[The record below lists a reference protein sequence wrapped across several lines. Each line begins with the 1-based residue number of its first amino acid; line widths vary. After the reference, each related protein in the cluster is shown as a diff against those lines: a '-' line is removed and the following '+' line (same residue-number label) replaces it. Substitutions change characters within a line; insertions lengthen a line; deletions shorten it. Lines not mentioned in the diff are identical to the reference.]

1 MRELRP
7 FKLPQLVEDRV
18 NENKIDTSESAP
30 TGHGLYLSTSSTPSE
45 EVSSAPTTPTISVR
59 VHSRFPSSSSS
70 LASSP
75 TMRES
80 IDGFG
85 SQKTPLSDVKE
96 EPLEREEGFQM
107 AESLSIISKGHDF
120 MTALDT
126 SFRYGENY
134 ESSSPNDYDLAD
146 ESQLDCES
154 TWNLALKR
162 NRASDSSINNLTS
175 RFGTRLPSLSRKW
188 RHKRAGN
195 PTAID
200 DFSPEPKLSRANSTR
215 APSLAGSCIE
225 AMEPQDH
232 QLPPTPARSTFDD
245 EAGDSSFSGID
256 IKKANAPRKS
266 EDHEVK
272 ASTPLLPPI
281 MVQLPLHIKD
291 VPFQSPLQSPTIAQ
305 SPTTA
310 DYESALSFNSSGNTM
325 QHPGLPSPPLSTRPS
340 ISSFQ
345 RGLSQLLPTSEI
357 PSMLSNDPC
366 DEWSNRLGH
375 ANFTIHPE
383 PYLPESFDVTA
394 CKRLRS
400 DWDLAR
406 CNYLKHL
413 ARIGEHYGATSK
425 IFRLTE
431 EKWAGI
437 DTLWRRNTELSISR
451 TVENG
456 YEAELSRSQS
466 SIAEPTPIMK
476 LPALNG
482 PRSEGKFPELGDEA
496 IVGPMEQVASQLQRR
511 PSRKVGFFK
520 FIQGVMPS
528 TGSFARSVR
537 SRSVS
542 P

>member
-1 MRELRP
+1 MTGLDKSFGFE
-7 FKLPQLVEDRV
+7 
-18 NENKIDTSESAP
+18 EN
-30 TGHGLYLSTSSTPSE
+30 H
-45 EVSSAPTTPTISVR
+45 
-59 VHSRFPSSSSS
+59 
-70 LASSP
+70 ASSP
-75 TMRES
+75 
-80 IDGFG
+80 D
-85 SQKTPLSDVKE
+85 
-96 EPLEREEGFQM
+96 
-107 AESLSIISKGHDF
+107 
-120 MTALDT
+120 
-126 SFRYGENY
+126 
-134 ESSSPNDYDLAD
+134 DYDLAD
-146 ESQLDCES
+146 ESQLDNES
-154 TWNLALKR
+154 TCNFASKR
-162 NRASDSSINNLTS
+162 NRAGDSSINNLTS
-175 RFGTRLPSLSRKW
+175 RLGTRLPSLSRKW
-188 RHKRAGN
+188 RLKRAGN
-195 PTAID
+195 SAAID
-200 DFSPEPKLSRANSTR
+200 DYSPEPKLSRANSTR
-215 APSLAGSCIE
+215 APSLAGSCAE
-225 AMEPQDH
+225 AIEPQDP
-232 QLPPTPARSTFDD
+232 QLPPTPARSTFD
-245 EAGDSSFSGID
+245 ESGDSSLSVLD
-256 IKKANAPRKS
+256 VKKANAPRQS
-266 EDHEVK
+266 DEHEVK

-310 DYESALSFNSSGNTM
+310 DYESALSFNSTGHII

-340 ISSFQ
+340 ISSFKRNLNQ
-345 RGLSQLLPTSEI
+345 LSTPSEM

-375 ANFTIHPE
+375 ANFTIYPE
-383 PYLPESFDVTA
+383 PYLPEFFDVTA

-413 ARIGEHYGATSK
+413 ARIDEHYGATSK
-425 IFRLTE
+425 TFRLTE

-437 DTLWRRNTELSISR
+437 DAEWRRKAELSISR

-466 SIAEPTPIMK
+466 SIAEPSPTIK

-520 FIQGVMPS
+520 FLQGVMPS
-528 TGSFARSVR
+528 TGSFSGSVR

>member
-1 MRELRP
+1 
-7 FKLPQLVEDRV
+7 
-18 NENKIDTSESAP
+18 
-30 TGHGLYLSTSSTPSE
+30 
-45 EVSSAPTTPTISVR
+45 
-59 VHSRFPSSSSS
+59 
-70 LASSP
+70 
-75 TMRES
+75 
-80 IDGFG
+80 
-85 SQKTPLSDVKE
+85 
-96 EPLEREEGFQM
+96 
-107 AESLSIISKGHDF
+107 

-126 SFRYGENY
+126 SFRFGEND
-134 ESSSPNDYDLAD
+134 EFSSPNDYDLAD

-154 TWNLALKR
+154 TCNLAAKR
-162 NRASDSSINNLTS
+162 HRAGDSSINNLTT
-175 RFGTRLPSLSRKW
+175 RLGTRLPSLSRKW

-195 PTAID
+195 PATID
-200 DFSPEPKLSRANSTR
+200 DFSLEPKLSRANSTR
-215 APSLAGSCIE
+215 APSLAGSCME
-225 AMEPQDH
+225 AMDPQDP

-245 EAGDSSFSGID
+245 ESGDSNLSAID
-256 IKKANAPRKS
+256 VKKANAPRKS
-266 EDHEVK
+266 EDHEAK

-310 DYESALSFNSSGNTM
+310 DYESALSFNSSGHTL

-345 RGLSQLLPTSEI
+345 RGLSQLLPPSEI
-357 PSMLSNDPC
+357 PSMLSNDLC

-437 DTLWRRNTELSISR
+437 DTLWRRNTEISILR

-456 YEAELSRSQS
+456 YEVELSRSQS
-466 SIAEPTPIMK
+466 SIAEPTPTMK

-511 PSRKVGFFK
+511 PSRKVVFFK
-520 FIQGVMPS
+520 FFQGVMPS

-542 P
+542 PWPTCKIRNRNKVISTTSKLFVLSVFRYPCIKPYD

>member
-1 MRELRP
+1 M
-7 FKLPQLVEDRV
+7 
-18 NENKIDTSESAP
+18 
-30 TGHGLYLSTSSTPSE
+30 TG
-45 EVSSAPTTPTISVR
+45 
-59 VHSRFPSSSSS
+59 
-70 LASSP
+70 
-75 TMRES
+75 
-80 IDGFG
+80 
-85 SQKTPLSDVKE
+85 
-96 EPLEREEGFQM
+96 
-107 AESLSIISKGHDF
+107 
-120 MTALDT
+120 LDT
-126 SFRYGENY
+126 SFRFGENH
-134 ESSSPNDYDLAD
+134 EPSSPNDYDLAD
-146 ESQLDCES
+146 ESQLDSES
-154 TWNLALKR
+154 TCNFASKR
-162 NRASDSSINNLTS
+162 NRAGDSSINNLTS
-175 RFGTRLPSLSRKW
+175 RLGTRLPSLSRKW

-195 PTAID
+195 SAAID
-200 DFSPEPKLSRANSTR
+200 DYSPEPKLSRANSTR
-215 APSLAGSCIE
+215 ASSLAGSCTE
-225 AMEPQDH
+225 VMEPQDP

-245 EAGDSSFSGID
+245 ESGDSNLSVLD
-256 IKKANAPRKS
+256 VKKANAPRRS
-266 EDHEVK
+266 EDHEAK

-310 DYESALSFNSSGNTM
+310 DYESALSFNSTGHTM

-345 RGLSQLLPTSEI
+345 RGLNQLSPPSEM

-375 ANFTIHPE
+375 ANFTIYPE
-383 PYLPESFDVTA
+383 PYLPECFDVTA

-437 DTLWRRNTELSISR
+437 DTVWRRNTELSISR

-466 SIAEPTPIMK
+466 SIAEPTPTMK

-520 FIQGVMPS
+520 FLQGVMPS
-528 TGSFARSVR
+528 TGSFSGGVR

-542 P
+542 PWPSCKIRNHIKVIWTTPSNIYILSVF

>member
-1 MRELRP
+1 M
-7 FKLPQLVEDRV
+7 
-18 NENKIDTSESAP
+18 
-30 TGHGLYLSTSSTPSE
+30 TG
-45 EVSSAPTTPTISVR
+45 
-59 VHSRFPSSSSS
+59 
-70 LASSP
+70 
-75 TMRES
+75 
-80 IDGFG
+80 
-85 SQKTPLSDVKE
+85 
-96 EPLEREEGFQM
+96 
-107 AESLSIISKGHDF
+107 
-120 MTALDT
+120 LDT
-126 SFRYGENY
+126 SFSFEDNH
-134 ESSSPNDYDLAD
+134 ESSSPNDYDFGD
-146 ESQLDCES
+146 ESQLDTES
-154 TWNLALKR
+154 TGNFTSKR
-162 NRASDSSINNLTS
+162 NRAGDSSIHNLAS
-175 RFGTRLPSLSRKW
+175 RLGTRLPSLSRKW

-195 PTAID
+195 SAAVD
-200 DFSPEPKLSRANSTR
+200 DYSPEPKLSRANSTR
-215 APSLAGSCIE
+215 APSLAGSCTEAIE
-225 AMEPQDH
+225 QQDP

-245 EAGDSSFSGID
+245 ESGDSNLSVLD
-256 IKKANAPRKS
+256 VKKANAPRPS
-266 EDHEVK
+266 EDHEAK

-310 DYESALSFNSSGNTM
+310 SADYESALSFNSTGHAM

-345 RGLSQLLPTSEI
+345 RGLNQLPPPSEM
-357 PSMLSNDPC
+357 PSMLSNDPG

-375 ANFTIHPE
+375 ANFTIYPE
-383 PYLPESFDVTA
+383 PYLPECFDVTA

-413 ARIGEHYGATSK
+413 ARIGQHYGATSK
-425 IFRLTE
+425 TFRLTE

-437 DTLWRRNTELSISR
+437 VTVWRRNTELSISR

-466 SIAEPTPIMK
+466 SIAELTPRMK

-511 PSRKVGFFK
+511 PSRKVGFLK
-520 FIQGVMPS
+520 FLQGVMPS
-528 TGSFARSVR
+528 TGPFSGSVR

>member
-1 MRELRP
+1 
-7 FKLPQLVEDRV
+7 
-18 NENKIDTSESAP
+18 
-30 TGHGLYLSTSSTPSE
+30 
-45 EVSSAPTTPTISVR
+45 
-59 VHSRFPSSSSS
+59 
-70 LASSP
+70 
-75 TMRES
+75 
-80 IDGFG
+80 
-85 SQKTPLSDVKE
+85 
-96 EPLEREEGFQM
+96 
-107 AESLSIISKGHDF
+107 

-126 SFRYGENY
+126 SFRYGENH

-154 TWNLALKR
+154 TSNLAVKR
-162 NRASDSSINNLTS
+162 NRAGDSSINNLTS
-175 RFGTRLPSLSRKW
+175 RLGTRLPSLSRKW

-195 PTAID
+195 PAAID
-200 DFSPEPKLSRANSTR
+200 DCSAEPKLSRANSTR
-215 APSLAGSCIE
+215 APSLAGSCME
-225 AMEPQDH
+225 AMEPQDP

-245 EAGDSSFSGID
+245 EAGGSNISAID
-256 IKKANAPRKS
+256 VKKANAPRKS
-266 EDHEVK
+266 EEYEAK

-305 SPTTA
+305 SPTSA
-310 DYESALSFNSSGNTM
+310 DYESALSFNISGHNM

-345 RGLSQLLPTSEI
+345 RGLSQLPTSEI

-375 ANFTIHPE
+375 ANFTINPE

-406 CNYLKHL
+406 CNYLKYL
-413 ARIGEHYGATSK
+413 ARIDEHYGATSK

-437 DTLWRRNTELSISR
+437 DTLWRRNTELSFSR
-451 TVENG
+451 TAENG

-466 SIAEPTPIMK
+466 SIAEPTPTMK

-520 FIQGVMPS
+520 FLQGVIPS
-528 TGSFARSVR
+528 TGSFSRSVR

-542 P
+542 PWTTCKYRNHNEVIFTASSKLIGFSIFHYPWIEPYDWRWRYTTINIAPASDDQSSFVKIINFFAYRHSLTLPFVTFYMANSTGVSPGELWYGPTVWVGVHRRTYRFRHEKIEKNDTP